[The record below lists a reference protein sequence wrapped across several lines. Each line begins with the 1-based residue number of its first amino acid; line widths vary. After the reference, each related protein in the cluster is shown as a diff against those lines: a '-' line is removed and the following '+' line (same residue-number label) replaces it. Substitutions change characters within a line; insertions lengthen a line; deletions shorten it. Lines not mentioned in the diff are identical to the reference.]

1 MAIGHGTLDPVIP
14 VEFGRRARLILEE
27 AGADVLY
34 RESPIPHT
42 IDPRF
47 LDELQ
52 GWVRSAVDRA
62 PVGDGR

>member
-1 MAIGHGTLDPVIP
+1 MIS
-14 VEFGRRARLILEE
+14 VEFGRRARAILEE

-47 LDELQ
+47 LAELE
-52 GWVRSAVDRA
+52 GWVRAAVDRA

>member
-1 MAIGHGTLDPVIP
+1 VIS
-14 VEFGRRARLILEE
+14 VEFGRQARAILER

-42 IDPRF
+42 IDPGF
-47 LDELQ
+47 LAELE
-52 GWVRSAVDRA
+52 GWVRAAIDRA

>member
-1 MAIGHGTLDPVIP
+1 MIR
-14 VEFGRRARLILEE
+14 VEFGRARARLLEA

-47 LDELQ
+47 LAELE
-52 GWVRSAVDRA
+52 GWVRAAVDRA